1 MLKPVPALEPET
13 PPQRAVRL
21 GEEAEHAQ
29 GQALADLLTRAR
41 ELAAECAV
49 VDLLDRTPVGI
60 RGEVVWIGREI
71 DRRLMTIDSIKAWR
85 R

>member
-1 MLKPVPALEPET
+1 MLKPVPAHEPET

-29 GQALADLLTRAR
+29 GLALADLLIRAR
-41 ELAAECAV
+41 ELAVECAV
-49 VDLLDRTPVGI
+49 VDLLDRTHAGI
-60 RGEVVWIGREI
+60 RGELVWIGRDI
-71 DRRLMTIDSIKAWR
+71 DRRLMVIDSIKANR

>member
-1 MLKPVPALEPET
+1 MLKPVPAHEPET

-29 GQALADLLTRAR
+29 GQALADLLERAR
-41 ELAAECAV
+41 ELSAECAV
-49 VDLLDRTPVGI
+49 VDLLDRTHPGT
-60 RGEVVWIGREI
+60 RGEVKWIGREI
-71 DRRLMTIDSIKAWR
+71 ERRLLTIASMGANR

>member
-1 MLKPVPALEPET
+1 MLKPVPAHEPET

-29 GQALADLLTRAR
+29 GLALGDLLQRAHD
-41 ELAAECAV
+41 LAAECAV
-49 VDLLDRTPVGI
+49 VDLLDRTHPGV

-71 DRRLMTIDSIKAWR
+71 ERRLLVIASIKANQR
-85 R
+85 